1 MCKSSEFNLSYDS
14 LTSFEAGQTLRD
26 LPVSDPEF
34 YAERSRRPAPTLSA
48 EEAKLEDVEE
58 NNLNIFGD
66 DSEVPLAH

>member
-1 MCKSSEFNLSYDS
+1 
-14 LTSFEAGQTLRD
+14 
-26 LPVSDPEF
+26 VSDPEF
-34 YAERSRRPAPTLSA
+34 YAEYAELVGQRSRWPAPTLSV